1 MIARD
6 TRMLMLYRMLL
17 DTLSSSGFN
26 PNSNTNGYHA
36 ESLPTVGPAYTRH
49 RINVGLTL
57 KALKYFV

>member
-17 DTLSSSGFN
+17 DTLSSSGFI

-36 ESLPTVGPAYTRH
+36 ESLPTTGPAYTKH

-57 KALKYFV
+57 